1 MNDKVKIKFLVDG
14 NNTSTLPEFDHDG
27 AIPYMN
33 AGDKLYHEAN
43 NSTYTILY
51 KKFIVNTH
59 VTQITYAMTIDN

>member
-14 NNTSTLPEFDHDG
+14 HNTSTFPEFDHFES
-27 AIPYMN
+27 IPYMN
-33 AGDKLYHEAN
+33 AGDKLYFEAN

-51 KKFIVNTH
+51 KKFFVGTH